1 MAKQKKIS
9 AMTSKKRLVFFFS
22 VIIIMFVV
30 LALRLGQIQIIKADD
45 YSSQAL
51 RQQTRDVP
59 ITAKRGNIYDTN
71 NKPLAI
77 NQSMSTV
84 WVRPSEVKAAEKEK
98 SGYAREMASVLSD
111 ILGDMTEDE
120 VYEIITGDTSLQ
132 KLKKYVDDEKVA
144 KIREEMAKGGDESRI
159 TGLQIAETVKRYY
172 PMGAFASHVIGS
184 TNDDNNG
191 MSGIAL
197 LRSVSQRNRRTMDQ
211 KRRRFRTESDQR
223 RGKVLSG
230 GKRIQYR
237 DDYRRGYSALCGKRT
252 GAGYS
257 RYRCRQG
264 HGDCHGSEDRVYSR
278 DGFLS

>member
-120 VYEIITGDTSLQ
+120 VYEIITGDTSLPSEDGR
-132 KLKKYVDDEKVA
+132 YPP
-144 KIREEMAKGGDESRI
+144 GDEFPRC
-159 TGLQIAETVKRYY
+159 
-172 PMGAFASHVIGS
+172 GS
-184 TNDDNNG
+184 
-191 MSGIAL
+191 SP
-197 LRSVSQRNRRTMDQ
+197 SQKSPPPSPLPCEMR
-211 KRRRFRTESDQR
+211 
-223 RGKVLSG
+223 
-230 GKRIQYR
+230 
-237 DDYRRGYSALCGKRT
+237 
-252 GAGYS
+252 
-257 RYRCRQG
+257 
-264 HGDCHGSEDRVYSR
+264 
-278 DGFLS
+278 